1 MYLLYGLGIANSS
14 VRKYF
19 DENNISYK
27 VFEDGKT
34 NYINYDDVLNEI
46 NIIIKSPGILNES
59 TLLQQA
65 KKRKIQIITDIELFY
80 NIVQPNF
87 LICVS
92 GSNGKTTVTKMLG
105 NLLADEE
112 FQISGNI
119 GLPLFDYTNHQ
130 SKKYIV
136 ECSSYMLEYT
146 QLLKPNI
153 YILLNIEKHH
163 LDHHHTFVN
172 YIKAKIKIPLAK

>member
-65 KKRKIQIITDIELFY
+65 KKRKIKIITDIELFY
-80 NIVQPNF
+80 NMI
-87 LICVS
+87 
-92 GSNGKTTVTKMLG
+92 
-105 NLLADEE
+105 
-112 FQISGNI
+112 
-119 GLPLFDYTNHQ
+119 
-130 SKKYIV
+130 
-136 ECSSYMLEYT
+136 LE
-146 QLLKPNI
+146 
-153 YILLNIEKHH
+153 
-163 LDHHHTFVN
+163 
-172 YIKAKIKIPLAK
+172 